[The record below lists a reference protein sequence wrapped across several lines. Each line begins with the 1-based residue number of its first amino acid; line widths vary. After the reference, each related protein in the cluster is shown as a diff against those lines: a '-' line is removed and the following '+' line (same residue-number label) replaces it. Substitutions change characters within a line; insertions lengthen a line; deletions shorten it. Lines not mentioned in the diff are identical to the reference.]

1 MELSAALVELS
12 RLMVE
17 TIVTSRVVVS
27 NVMVGSRQM
36 LDAVADDDLAG
47 PEDVAVM

>member
-1 MELSAALVELS
+1 MELSAVLFELS

-27 NVMVGSRQM
+27 NVIVGSRQM
-36 LDAVADDDLAG
+36 SDVLADDVMTG
-47 PEDVAVM
+47 PEDVMVM

>member
-36 LDAVADDDLAG
+36 SDALADNVLAG
-47 PEDVAVM
+47 PEDIAVL